1 MPQNPPRDPTW
12 MGSQRPMA
20 RLVARPLRQFLE
32 TEVAGGAFLLVGTIA
47 ALILANSPL
56 KDSYFDVLHT
66 VITIE
71 VGSFRIS
78 EDILHWINDGLM
90 AIFFFVVGLEI
101 KREIVRGE
109 LSDRRKAALPV
120 AAALGGMIVPAL
132 IYVAFNA
139 GSGASHGWGSPMATD
154 IAFALGVLALVAPR
168 APSSLKVFLLSLAIA
183 DDIGA
188 IVVIAIFYTGQI
200 DIEWLMTAVVLFG
213 AVGFL
218 RTIRVWWIPLYVV
231 FSIAIWVAV
240 LKSGVH
246 ATIAGVA
253 LGLMTPVQPLAP
265 NQWLRIPV
273 LQREEGDED
282 EGEVAA
288 EDALKTRRRVHLSSS
303 VAERLVYILHPWSSF
318 LIVPIFAFANAGI
331 ELSGG
336 ILSEAATSRVT
347 IGVLLGLVV
356 GKIVGVVLFTRLAL
370 ATGWGALPGDMRIDQ
385 VTGVAALAG
394 IGFTVSIFISSLAF
408 DEATFVEEAKI
419 GILVASVI
427 ASLAGAVLLHRSRP
441 GEVMGPEEDPAP
453 AESDR

>member
-32 TEVAGGAFLLVGTIA
+32 TEVAGGAFLLVATLA

-56 KDSYFDVLHT
+56 KDSYFDLLHT

-90 AIFFFVVGLEI
+90 VIFFFVVGLEI
-101 KREIVRGE
+101 KRELVRGE

-139 GSGASHGWGSPMATD
+139 GSNASHGWGIPMATD

-200 DIEWLMTAVVLFG
+200 DVEWLMAAVILFA
-213 AVGFL
+213 AVAFL
-218 RTIRVWWIPLYVV
+218 RTVRVWWVPLYVV
-231 FSIAIWVAV
+231 FGIAIWVAL

-253 LGLMTPVQPLAP
+253 LGLLTPVQPLAP
-265 NQWLRIPV
+265 EQWLRIPV
-273 LQREEGDED
+273 LQREDEE

-288 EDALKTRRRVHLSSS
+288 EDALKTRRRVHFASS

-331 ELSGG
+331 ELSGD
-336 ILSEAATSRVT
+336 ILSEAVTSRVT
-347 IGVLLGLVV
+347 IGVLVGLVV

-370 ATGWGALPGDMRIDQ
+370 ATGWGALPGDMRIDH

-408 DEATFVEEAKI
+408 TEATFVEEAKI
-419 GILVASVI
+419 GILAASVI
-427 ASLAGAVLLHRSRP
+427 ASIAGAVLLHRARP
-441 GEVMGPEEDPAP
+441 GEAVAPEQTSAP
-453 AESDR
+453 TEGDR